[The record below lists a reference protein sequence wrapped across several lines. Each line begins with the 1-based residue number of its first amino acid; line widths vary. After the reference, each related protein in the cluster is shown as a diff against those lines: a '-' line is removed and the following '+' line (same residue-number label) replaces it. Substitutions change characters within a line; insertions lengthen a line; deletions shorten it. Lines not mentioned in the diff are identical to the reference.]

1 MKIEIK
7 NIFPA
12 KQCDTSRDFSRS
24 CDCYYQRFMKF
35 PLIGVFHSHAELLH
49 AALLEANHEVISFVP
64 QPFKLHVNG
73 KRYIPDCFIA
83 YKNKHEV
90 IELKP
95 RGEFDDDKKIP
106 LQERFKNEYGYEFK
120 VISNESVFEEEVK
133 ANNWLFIIRTLSNVD
148 EISTTN
154 QEQDL
159 LEKFFHKPKQQ
170 LGDVVKLNNRMN
182 AYLDELALFRLI
194 HKGKL
199 NISNEKQLDLDTEVT
214 SCI

>member
-1 MKIEIK
+1 MTPKQQVASAS
-7 NIFPA
+7 NILVSTNCFLQ
-12 KQCDTSRDFSRS
+12 KFI
-24 CDCYYQRFMKF
+24 KF
-35 PLIGVFHSHAELLH
+35 PEIGIFHSHAELLH

-73 KRYIPDCFIA
+73 KRYIPDCYIA
-83 YKNKHEV
+83 YKNKHVV

-106 LQERFKNEYGYEFK
+106 LQEMFKNDYGYEFK
-120 VISNESVFEEEVK
+120 VISNESVFDEEIK
-133 ANNWLFIIRTLSNVD
+133 ANNWLFIIRTLSNVED
-148 EISTTN
+148 ISTVN

-170 LGDVVKLNNRMN
+170 LGDVVQINNRMN

-199 NISNEKQLDLDTEVT
+199 NISNEKQIDLDTEVI